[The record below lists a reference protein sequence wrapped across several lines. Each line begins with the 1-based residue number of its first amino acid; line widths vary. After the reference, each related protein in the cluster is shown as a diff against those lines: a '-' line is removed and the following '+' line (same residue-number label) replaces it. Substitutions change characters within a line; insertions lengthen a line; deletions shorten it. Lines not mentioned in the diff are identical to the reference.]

1 MISAITSDFS
11 FSSVSNFSIFF
22 NNWLWTSSWQKTCCN
37 ATIRVKNKLSVLG
50 VIFDCKLAKTELQCL
65 LFSYNQGHLKISKD
79 VLVLALQIAQEGNYA
94 GRFTAQKTS
103 LGMVKTSYFL
113 YKKSM
118 VEPISSM

>member
-1 MISAITSDFS
+1 M
-11 FSSVSNFSIFF
+11 
-22 NNWLWTSSWQKTCCN
+22 
-37 ATIRVKNKLSVLG
+37 KNKLSVLG

-118 VEPISSM
+118 VEPISSKVVIMLKAMAFLNLSAKNSNLGRESVRRSQNVG